1 MPVVVDQVEEGA
13 LFPVR
18 RVPSSPTAV
27 LVILLVATMLPLL
40 PLPVVFSGGDWLGLY
55 EEAETKCGRQGGEAR
70 QKAAPAA
77 TGGIEQSHAD
87 QCAIVVHELP
97 SSCRVAGMNPGRQS
111 LDPN

>member
-1 MPVVVDQVEEGA
+1 MPVVVDQVEEGT

-27 LVILLVATMLPLL
+27 LVILLVATDASAL
-40 PLPVVFSGGDWLGLY
+40 PLPVVFSGGDRLGLY
-55 EEAETKCGRQGGEAR
+55 EEAETECGRQGGEAL

-87 QCAIVVHELP
+87 RCAIVVHEVP
-97 SSCRVAGMNPGRQS
+97 SS
-111 LDPN
+111 